1 MNSLVLLRRTAAIV
15 MGTALWV
22 GLGFVA
28 SGCHKNAPAP
38 AQGEVLADVAKL
50 PAVAVTSATV
60 TRQRWPQLEPIG
72 GTVAAVRRPV
82 VSAQINGIVTRIPVD
97 AGQKLK
103 QGDLVAEISSPEAE
117 ASLRAAKADLN
128 LAQQDYSR
136 TEQLLASRSV
146 SREAFDQAKA
156 RLETVRAAQA
166 QAQTA
171 VGYRQV
177 RAPITGVVRKRL
189 VESGEVV
196 APGKPLIEMEDESA
210 LRLEAFIP
218 ESLSG
223 AVDLGTTV
231 TVFIN
236 AADEGLSATLAE
248 ITPVADPLSR
258 TFLVKFD
265 LPATSGV
272 LSGQFGRAYI
282 PTGDVERIEIPAE
295 AVRRVGQIESVFVIR
310 DGRAW
315 LRLVRTSYT
324 AGFFVEKVDARAQIH
339 VLSGLEAGEVVAIG
353 GRADLVDG
361 RTVSVH

>member
-1 MNSLVLLRRTAAIV
+1 MLRRTAAWV
-15 MGTALWV
+15 LGAALWV
-22 GLGFVA
+22 GLA
-28 SGCHKNAPAP
+28 GCHKNATTPAS
-38 AQGEVLADVAKL
+38 GDVLADVAKL
-50 PAVAVTSATV
+50 PAVSVTTATIS
-60 TRQRWPQLEPIG
+60 RHAWPQLEPIG

-97 AGQKLK
+97 AGQKLQ

-117 ASLRAAKADLN
+117 ASLRAAQAELN
-128 LAQQDYSR
+128 LAQQDFAR

-146 SREAFDQAKA
+146 SRETFDQSKA
-156 RLETVRAAQA
+156 RLEGARAAQT

-171 VGYRQV
+171 VGYREV

-196 APGKPLIEMEDESA
+196 APGKPLIEMEDETK

-218 ESLSG
+218 ESLTG

-231 TVFIN
+231 MVRID
-236 AADEGLSATLAE
+236 AADKNLSATLAE

-282 PTGDVERIEIPAE
+282 PTGSTERIEIPAE

-315 LRLVRTSYT
+315 LRLVRTSQRPSLSGQT
-324 AGFFVEKVDARAQIH
+324 VDKPSQLH
-339 VLSGLEAGEVVAIG
+339 VLAGLEPGEVVAIG
-353 GRADLVDG
+353 GPADLMDG
-361 RTVSVH
+361 RPVSVR